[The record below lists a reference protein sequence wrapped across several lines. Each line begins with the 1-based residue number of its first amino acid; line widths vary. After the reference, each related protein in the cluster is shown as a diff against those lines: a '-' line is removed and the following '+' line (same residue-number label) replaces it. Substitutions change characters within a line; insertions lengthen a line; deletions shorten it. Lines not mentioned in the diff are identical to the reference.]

1 MTVFGNG
8 VLLSRGLAFA
18 LGMSVSGLSCGCNKA
33 APEPESRPVLPAPSA
48 APVAAAVPAVP
59 TANAALLVE
68 DEIEGKGPQA
78 NAGDHVYVH
87 YTGTLASDGSKFDSS
102 RDRNEPFDF
111 VLGQG
116 AVIKGWDTGVAG
128 MKKGGKRKL
137 TIPPH
142 LGYGASGAP
151 PKIPPNATLKFDV
164 ELIDIK
170 K

>member
-1 MTVFGNG
+1 MVG
-8 VLLSRGLAFA
+8 VSLSVLACA
-18 LGMSVSGLSCGCNKA
+18 CDTA
-33 APEPESRPVLPAPSA
+33 APEPESRPALPAPSGASIAAAA
-48 APVAAAVPAVP
+48 APAAPAQ
-59 TANAALLVE
+59 NAALHVE
-68 DEIEGKGPQA
+68 DEVEGKGAQA

-142 LGYGASGAP
+142 LGYGASGSP
-151 PKIPPNATLKFDV
+151 PKIPPNATLKFDI
-164 ELIDIK
+164 ELLDIK

>member
-1 MTVFGNG
+1 MTAFGNG
-8 VLLSRGLAFA
+8 VSVSFA
-18 LGMSVSGLSCGCNKA
+18 LALGALSCACNKA
-33 APEPESRPVLPAPSA
+33 PPEPESRPAVPVPSGAPVTAAAAPAP
-48 APVAAAVPAVP
+48 AAA
-59 TANAALLVE
+59 LHVE
-68 DEIEGKGPQA
+68 DEVEGKGPAA

-142 LGYGASGAP
+142 LAYGASGSP
-151 PKIPPNATLKFDV
+151 PKIPPNSTLKFDI
-164 ELIDIK
+164 ELLDIK